1 MAERVLIAAEPRTVL
16 GKQVKRLRREGQL
29 PANVY
34 GKGLE
39 SVAIQLDHREF
50 LRTLKAS
57 GLRSMFE
64 LSITGE
70 PESRFV
76 IVRSMARVGGT
87 GEPIHVDFLQVDPNQ
102 PIHANVP
109 IRLVGE
115 APAVRDLAGT
125 LLQSLEIV
133 SVRCLPLDIPD
144 AIEADVSI
152 LKRFDITMTVGDVK
166 APQGVEILNDPSIP
180 VASVAPPR
188 IRLDVGEE
196 AEEGEGE
203 AEASG
208 EGAAE

>member
-34 GKGLE
+34 GKGLA

-50 LRTLKAS
+50 LRTLKVS

-70 PESRFV
+70 PKSRFV
-76 IVRSMARVGGT
+76 IVRSLARVGGT

>member
-1 MAERVLIAAEPRTVL
+1 
-16 GKQVKRLRREGQL
+16 
-29 PANVY
+29 
-34 GKGLE
+34 
-39 SVAIQLDHREF
+39 
-50 LRTLKAS
+50 
-57 GLRSMFE
+57 
-64 LSITGE
+64 
-70 PESRFV
+70 
-76 IVRSMARVGGT
+76 
-87 GEPIHVDFLQVDPNQ
+87 
-102 PIHANVP
+102 
-109 IRLVGE
+109 VGE